1 MLESSSFLLAFLF
14 GLLFGGVLESMAE
27 VWFGLETRNDPL
39 FIAVGAVGGTV
50 LALSAAATVM
60 QPPM

>member
-1 MLESSSFLLAFLF
+1 
-14 GLLFGGVLESMAE
+14 MAE